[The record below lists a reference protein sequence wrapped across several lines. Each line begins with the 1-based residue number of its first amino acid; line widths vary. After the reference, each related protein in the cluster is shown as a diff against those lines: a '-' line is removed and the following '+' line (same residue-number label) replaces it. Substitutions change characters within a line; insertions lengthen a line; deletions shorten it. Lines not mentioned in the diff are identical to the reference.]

1 MSALSIAEFHSTS
14 QEILDQAVPLFAA
27 AGYSGVSM
35 REIAAAV
42 GVRAAALYHHFPD
55 KQTLYLAAMAH
66 AFTNKSTAL
75 TSALTGDG
83 TPFARLERFVTTLA
97 EAMARDPDLLAL
109 LQRERLDGDEVR
121 LKLLA
126 QEVFA
131 EPFRALMGLA
141 KELAPKQDP
150 HLLAVSI
157 SALVLF
163 HLETAPLRRFFP
175 GWRATHDRPK
185 RLAQHVCAL
194 LAQMFDDGN
203 QQ

>member
-1 MSALSIAEFHSTS
+1 
-14 QEILDQAVPLFAA
+14 
-27 AGYSGVSM
+27 M
-35 REIAAAV
+35 RDIAAAV
-42 GVRAAALYHHFPD
+42 GVRAAALYYHFPD
-55 KQTLYLAAMAH
+55 KQALYLAAMAH
-66 AFTNKSTAL
+66 AFTDKSVAL
-75 TSALTGDG
+75 TAALTGQD
-83 TPFARLERFVTTLA
+83 TPLARLDRFVATLA
-97 EAMARDPDLLAL
+97 EAMTRDPDLLAL

-121 LKLLA
+121 LKLLT

-185 RLAQHVCAL
+185 RLAQHVCGL
-194 LAQMFDDGN
+194 LAQMFDEGVP
-203 QQ
+203 Q

>member
-1 MSALSIAEFHSTS
+1 MAKQVLKNTRE
-14 QEILDQAVPLFAA
+14 EILERSIPLFAT
-27 AGYSGVSM
+27 AGYHGVSM
-35 REIAAAV
+35 RDIAAAV
-42 GVRAAALYHHFPD
+42 GVRAAALYYHFPD
-55 KQTLYLAAMAH
+55 KQALYLAAMAH
-66 AFTNKSTAL
+66 AFTDKSVAL
-75 TSALTGDG
+75 TAALTGQG
-83 TPFARLERFVTTLA
+83 TPLARLNRFVATLA
-97 EAMARDPDLLAL
+97 EAMTRDPDLLAL

-121 LKLLA
+121 LKLLT

-185 RLAQHVCAL
+185 RLAQHVCGL
-194 LAQMFDDGN
+194 LAQMFDEGVP
-203 QQ
+203 Q